1 MDQLLKSKY
10 RTGQKLSENPFS
22 VTYRGSL
29 IGSEKPVIIKIYK
42 RGTLNS
48 SLIKSMKQRVKDFAL
63 LSHHGAAKLLDGDYG
78 WQGFYYVREF
88 IDGTSVRELLERGEK
103 FGPDKA
109 AAIADQALATLAAAH
124 GKGIVHGAL
133 KPSNIFLDS
142 QGFVKLADF
151 VVEGEIKSSLPQKVQ
166 EVLEDARYASPEEL
180 AGLPAAPASDLYS
193 LGLVLYEMAA
203 GRSAVRDAGVR
214 GNLAKLKQP
223 VVGKDD
229 LAPLPNYL
237 REIVL
242 KALQNDPQLR
252 FASAGEFRE
261 SLEKKALVRKTYGN
275 SELDRIFESVVTQY
289 GGEEISIESEA
300 LEDVGRLRLRWGKEK
315 HRNWILTA
323 VLLVAVALSV
333 VYAFFLGR

>member
-29 IGSEKPVIIKIYK
+29 IGTERPVIIKIYK

-63 LSHHGAAKLLDGDYG
+63 ISHHGAAKLYDGDYG

-88 IDGTSVRELLERGEK
+88 VEGTSVQELLDRGEPI
-103 FGPDKA
+103 GPDKA
-109 AAIADQALATLAAAH
+109 AAIADQVLETLAAAH

-133 KPSNIFLDS
+133 KPSNILLNG
-142 QGFVKLADF
+142 QGIVKLADF

-166 EVLEDARYASPEEL
+166 ETLTDAKYASPEEL
-180 AGLPAAPASDLYS
+180 AGQPATPASDLYA
-193 LGLVLYEMAA
+193 LGLILYEMAA
-203 GRSAVRDAGVR
+203 GRSAVREPGVG
-214 GNLAKLKQP
+214 GNLAKLRAP
-223 VVGKDD
+223 VVGQAE

-237 REIVL
+237 KEIVA
-242 KALQNDPQLR
+242 KALQRDPLLR
-252 FASAGEFRE
+252 FASAAEFRD
-261 SLEKKALVRKTYGN
+261 SLEKKAVVRPVYGN

-289 GGEEISIESEA
+289 GGEELTIESES
-300 LEDVGRLRLRWGKEK
+300 LQDVGRVRLRWGQEK
-315 HRNWILTA
+315 HRNWILA
-323 VLLVAVALSV
+323 FVLLVAVALGIM
-333 VYAFFLGR
+333 YAFFLGI